1 MANIF
6 ERRRR
11 AIDEASGWAEPK
23 PKPKPKAPKKPADKK
38 PKKKVK

>member
-23 PKPKPKAPKKPADKK
+23 PKPKAPKKPADKK